1 MIHIRYEGTP
11 NGGAFALG
19 NPGPGCEVLAFPAAA
34 YCRQSLSLARHVL
47 GDAIPGRRSTQRPWG
62 LEFAADGEITEAQ
75 AAELRRVFALANRIY
90 DDTGGDTA
98 AAWRAVA
105 EITGRDPG

>member
-1 MIHIRYEGTP
+1 MIRINYWGTS

-19 NPGPGCEVLAFPAAA
+19 NPVPGCEVLAFPAAA

-47 GDAIPGRRSTQRPWG
+47 GDALPGRRSTQRPWG
-62 LEFAADGEITEAQ
+62 LEFEGEGEITEAQ
-75 AAELRRVFALANRIY
+75 ADGLRRVFALANRIY
-90 DDTGGDTA
+90 DATGGDTA

-105 EITGRDPG
+105 EATGRDP